1 MMLPRLAAVVLCLI
15 LSPLALGDW
24 KPGDK
29 AAVAME
35 TELKQGPKTVATLT
49 AGQRV
54 VVTEVRGAWVGVA
67 LEADLKS
74 TGWVFAARLAPAD
87 APAPAVVA
95 PEPAPKPAAAGP
107 VSGKPEALVGK
118 WTMSRLIGINTG
130 AHKSYTMVGDD
141 HAIVVKADGATVTGS
156 IDGKA
161 TTIAYTLKLDA
172 TAKPPRYTLTNPAK
186 ADDTETGIYHL
197 AGDTLLLRPVEFG
210 KAAADWSFSGVRMD
224 MRDSGGGDDS
234 AIPDGFLLPPGGKG
248 YKIMEFTRGK

>member
-1 MMLPRLAAVVLCLI
+1 MLLPRLAAVALCLI
-15 LSPLALGDW
+15 LAPLALADW
-24 KPGDK
+24 KLGDK
-29 AAVAME
+29 AVVAIE
-35 TELKQGPKTVATLT
+35 TEMKQGPKTVATLT

-67 LEADLKS
+67 MEADLKS
-74 TGWVFAARLAPAD
+74 TGWVPAARLAPAD
-87 APAPAVVA
+87 APAPVA
-95 PEPAPKPAAAGP
+95 EPKPAAAGA

-141 HAIVVKADGATVTGS
+141 HAIVIKTDAATVTGS

-172 TAKPPRYTLTNPAK
+172 TARPPRYTLTNSAK

-197 AGDTLLLRPVEFG
+197 AGDTLMLRPVEFG
-210 KAAADWSFSGVRMD
+210 KGAADWSFSGVRMD
-224 MRDSGGGDDS
+224 VRDSSGGDDS
-234 AIPDGFLLPPGGKG
+234 AIPEGFVLPPGGKG
-248 YKIMEFTRGK
+248 YKIMEFTRAK